1 MSDPKAM
8 LAELEKL
15 VGLESKPLTYD
26 VEKGHV
32 KRFAEAIGDTSPAY
46 RDEEAA
52 KKSRAGAIVA
62 PPTFGRAL
70 FSGALPDAQAMT
82 PYKRIL
88 DGGSEWEYFEPMRA
102 GEKVSVTAKYAGFK
116 LRQGS
121 MGEMLFVTMVQTY
134 KLQNGKVACTQ
145 TSTRIYY

>member
-1 MSDPKAM
+1 MSDTKAM

-15 VGLESKPLTYD
+15 VGLESPPMTYD

-32 KRFAEAIGDTSPAY
+32 TRFAEAIGDMNAAY
-46 RDEEAA
+46 HDAEKA
-52 KKSRAGAIVA
+52 KRSRAGALIA

-70 FSGALPDAQAMT
+70 FSGALPDAQAKT
-82 PYKRIL
+82 PYKRVL
-88 DGGSEWEYFEPMRA
+88 DGGSEWEYFEPVRV
-102 GEKVSVTAKYAGFK
+102 GEKLTVTAKYGGFK

-121 MGEMLFVTMVQTY
+121 MGEMLFVTMIQTY